1 MTFTLPESLWLHEHG
16 FDDLLIAYPTADRG
30 ALAELG
36 RLEGERPPI
45 LMVDSVRAPRP
56 DRERHGAERAARC
69 GSASSWT

>member
-16 FDDLLIAYPTADRG
+16 FDDLLLAYPTAHRG

-36 RLEGERPPI
+36 RRGRATPI
-45 LMVDSVRAPRP
+45 VMVDSVEHLDLIEAAA
-56 DRERHGAERAARC
+56 GAGRAARS